1 MLRSKYDKNS
11 KHDPRKGV
19 EMLEQSRALKE
30 DFGFTSSLKT
40 VEDAERYDLLEAK
53 LGETA
58 MARMTTTQPGMILA
72 TQRMIKLEQ
81 ESFRLTGSVIRAE
94 RKAENAKLAA
104 EKRKEK
110 RSEAAALK
118 ALEPKKKR
126 AGAKAKAVVSKETVS
141 SDEDEDEEV
150 EIVAVVRSKKGK
162 EKAVPES
169 ESGDDEGKYIP
180 V

>member
-141 SDEDEDEEV
+141 SDEDEEV